1 MVGPFRFFRE
11 RPGPDAAIVELAA
24 SKEDTKSSFAGE
36 AVMSAS
42 KRRLQS
48 GKERGAVIAEMAV
61 IIPVLLLM
69 TAGIVDLGMLFWEKE
84 VLTNAAREGARAG
97 ARSKLAG
104 APEKTVSQVRTIVQD
119 YLQRNYVRT
128 PTGALISLNSSNCTY
143 TWDTSTPATIT
154 VELKTIPVKMMMLP
168 YITPL
173 FSGGGFSSV
182 INLNAKIT
190 MAAEWVTPPAS

>member
-1 MVGPFRFFRE
+1 
-11 RPGPDAAIVELAA
+11 VELAA

-97 ARSKLAG
+97 ARAITDLTGNGRA
-104 APEKTVSQVRTIVQD
+104 EKTTTQVRTIVQD

-154 VELKTIPVKMMMLP
+154 VELKSIPVKMMMLP